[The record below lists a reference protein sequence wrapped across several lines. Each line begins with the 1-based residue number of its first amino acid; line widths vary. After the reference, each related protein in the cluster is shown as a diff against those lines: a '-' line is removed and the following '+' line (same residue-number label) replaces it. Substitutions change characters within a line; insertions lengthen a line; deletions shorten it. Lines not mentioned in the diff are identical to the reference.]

1 MKLPRR
7 FRQKQES
14 KTSAFSLVDIGRDT
28 VKAVVLLRAPGGRP
42 EFQVAGYGYAPTG
55 GHDITGGRIE
65 ANAVT
70 ASVNAALVAA
80 EDKSEQYTG
89 QKIVPD
95 DVIFALAGQATVGKL
110 FRVRQTRPRPGDPI
124 SARELENLR
133 HRAERLVRQGL
144 ASLPVEG
151 GQWQALAVSD
161 AGVHVDQHLVLDGVG
176 LTGRDIAYSVFGVA
190 GHAATLRALQVLAG
204 RLDIAIANIVASTQ
218 ALATV
223 APHSEAVILDT
234 GLSGTDV
241 CLILDNALVAA
252 CWIPFGGNFF
262 SQALAQGMDISL
274 AEAEVLKQAW
284 ARGELDR
291 AETERVA
298 GLLDTPCRRW
308 YKAVIESLFELAVQ
322 IKPAEEFGAAGKR
335 LPQPSVPYSV
345 SEVDRPLP
353 RRIYMTGLGNLLP
366 GLDKL
371 LRSNSAPF
379 QSVPEVMRLGQ
390 RPFPAI
396 KDLTDS
402 IDYDRFSLTLSL
414 SAGLPDPA

>member
-1 MKLPRR
+1 MKFPQRLRH
-7 FRQKQES
+7 KQAS
-14 KTSAFSLVDIGRDT
+14 KPAAFSLVDIGRDT
-28 VKAVVLLRAPGGRP
+28 VKAVVLLRPAGRP
-42 EFQVAGYGYAPTG
+42 ELQVAGYGQAPAG
-55 GHDITGGRIE
+55 GHDITGGRVE

-80 EDKSEQYTG
+80 EDRSEQYTG

-95 DVIFALAGQATVGKL
+95 DVIFALAGQATIGKL
-110 FRVRQTRPRPGDPI
+110 FRVRQTRPKPGEPI

-133 HRAERLVRQGL
+133 LRAERLVRQGL

-176 LTGRDIAYSVFGVA
+176 LTGRDISYSVFGVA
-190 GHAATLRALQVLAG
+190 GHAATLRALQVLAD
-204 RLDIAIANIVASTQ
+204 RLDISIANIVAATQ

-223 APHSEAVILDT
+223 APHTEAIILDT
-234 GLSGTDV
+234 GLSGTDI
-241 CLILDNALVAA
+241 CLIQDNALVAA
-252 CWIPFGGNFF
+252 AWVPFGGNFF
-262 SQALAQGMDISL
+262 TQALAQGMDIPL
-274 AEAEVLKQAW
+274 AEADILKRAW
-284 ARGELDR
+284 AAGELDP
-291 AETERVA
+291 AEA
-298 GLLDTPCRRW
+298 GQVFSLLDTPCRRW

-322 IKPAEEFGAAGKR
+322 IKPAEELSAAGKR
-335 LPQPSVPYSV
+335 PAPPEPYAV
-345 SEVDRPLP
+345 SEADRPLP
-353 RRIYMTGLGNLLP
+353 RRIYLTGRGNLLP

-379 QSVPEVMRLGQ
+379 QSVPEVTRLGQ

-402 IDYDRFSLTLSL
+402 IDYDQFSLTLSL
-414 SAGLPDPA
+414 SAGLPDPV

>member
-1 MKLPRR
+1 MKFPRR

-14 KTSAFSLVDIGRDT
+14 KPSAFSLVDIGRDT
-28 VKAVVLLRAPGGRP
+28 VKAVVLLRAPGRP
-42 EFQVAGYGYAPTG
+42 ELQVAGYGHAPTG

-80 EDKSEQYTG
+80 EDRSEQYTG

-110 FRVRQTRPRPGDPI
+110 FRVRQTRPKPAEPI

-176 LTGRDIAYSVFGVA
+176 LTGRDVSYSVFGVA
-190 GHAATLRALQVLAG
+190 GHAATLRALQVLAE
-204 RLDIAIANIVASTQ
+204 RLDISIANIVAAPQ

-223 APHSEAVILDT
+223 APHTEAIILDT

-252 CWIPFGGNFF
+252 AWIPFGGNFF
-262 SQALAQGMDISL
+262 TQTLSQGLDIPL
-274 AEAEVLKQAW
+274 AEADVLKQAW
-284 ARGELDR
+284 ATGELGQTE
-291 AETERVA
+291 AEQVSS
-298 GLLDTPCRRW
+298 LLDTPCRRW

-322 IKPAEEFGAAGKR
+322 VKPAEELGVAGKR
-335 LPQPSVPYSV
+335 PAQPPAPYAV
-345 SEVDRPLP
+345 SEADRPLP
-353 RRIYMTGLGNLLP
+353 RRIYLTGRGNLLP

-379 QSVPEVMRLGQ
+379 QSVPEVIRLGQ

-402 IDYDRFSLTLSL
+402 IDYDQFSLTLSL